1 MFTSIEEWIR
11 QVIDQLAVGQDV
23 YLAPASAPILPARE
37 IHLEK
42 AFISEIPA
50 TGNTIHIK
58 KADGEVQIVDV
69 DARSTAYLYL
79 GTVDIDGKIQSW
91 VFLSKEKFWAWWEW
105 VILTDE
111 LNPYVNFRQ
120 GSVDETPTLKN
131 LQISRL
137 IADALINDNLRYQ
150 NMECIAYEKRPY
162 IEKFV
167 KAGLSCLAKEYVKGQ
182 HKYGYGAPL
191 SIQESSLT
199 KLLGIDGQGLKR
211 LRQNDGGGDFLNWLQ
226 YEKTSGQE
234 IPDHTISWLCK
245 EGITPRDL
253 KFTYGKMSITQIHH
267 YIVQQMKES
276 QMSSHSVITWTDYLS
291 MAKGLHMDT
300 DSELIY
306 RVRDLKRRHNEL
318 VQSCQK
324 YGSSMA
330 IRVGKIL
337 EEYPHVDEICQSLKE
352 KYEYNGED
360 T

>member
-1 MFTSIEEWIR
+1 M
-11 QVIDQLAVGQDV
+11 
-23 YLAPASAPILPARE
+23 
-37 IHLEK
+37 
-42 AFISEIPA
+42 
-50 TGNTIHIK
+50 
-58 KADGEVQIVDV
+58 
-69 DARSTAYLYL
+69 
-79 GTVDIDGKIQSW
+79 
-91 VFLSKEKFWAWWEW
+91 
-105 VILTDE
+105 
-111 LNPYVNFRQ
+111 
-120 GSVDETPTLKN
+120 
-131 LQISRL
+131 
-137 IADALINDNLRYQ
+137 
-150 NMECIAYEKRPY
+150 
-162 IEKFV
+162 
-167 KAGLSCLAKEYVKGQ
+167 KGQ

-191 SIQESSLT
+191 SIQESSLS

>member
-1 MFTSIEEWIR
+1 M
-11 QVIDQLAVGQDV
+11 
-23 YLAPASAPILPARE
+23 
-37 IHLEK
+37 
-42 AFISEIPA
+42 
-50 TGNTIHIK
+50 
-58 KADGEVQIVDV
+58 
-69 DARSTAYLYL
+69 
-79 GTVDIDGKIQSW
+79 
-91 VFLSKEKFWAWWEW
+91 
-105 VILTDE
+105 
-111 LNPYVNFRQ
+111 
-120 GSVDETPTLKN
+120 
-131 LQISRL
+131 
-137 IADALINDNLRYQ
+137 
-150 NMECIAYEKRPY
+150 
-162 IEKFV
+162 
-167 KAGLSCLAKEYVKGQ
+167 KGQ

-276 QMSSHSVITWTDYLS
+276 Q
-291 MAKGLHMDT
+291 
-300 DSELIY
+300 LIY